1 MEIAPD
7 AENRDKDAIRLCR
20 KDNVCFISDSA
31 GDFFCFILLGS
42 YFGNSSKRAPCNWG
56 VLNNINKYDVGFSGD
71 WGSLKCYVAKVG
83 IPLSEWP
90 LSGDLPN
97 IVTDTVEKTG
107 KFHLALYL

>member
-7 AENRDKDAIRLCR
+7 AEDRDKDTIGLCR

-31 GDFFCFILLGS
+31 GDFLCFILLSS
-42 YFGNSSKRAPCNWG
+42 YFSNSLNRAPCNWG
-56 VLNNINKYDVGFSGD
+56 ALSNINKYDVGFSGD
-71 WGSLKCYVAKVG
+71 WGSLKRYIAKVG